1 MNASTDKEA
10 TVYWCKVASD
20 DAPLAIDVL
29 SDMLLHSRIDAA
41 ELRKEKHIVA
51 EELGMA
57 MDAPQDWV
65 HTLIEEAI
73 WPDHPLGR
81 DVAGTR
87 ESVARLTRASLLR
100 FMRRQN
106 TPHGTVVSVAGRVDP
121 ERILGLIAERL
132 GAWDGPPTPQ
142 HLAATYPAD
151 GPCVRLQYRPTEQA
165 NLCLAT
171 RGLSHFDPRRHA
183 LDLLNS
189 ILGGGMNSRL
199 FVEVREKLGLV
210 YDIHSYADRLND
222 TGMTVVYAGM
232 DPEAAG
238 AVLREILAALRRLRD
253 EPVGAAELAK
263 AKSQYRGRML
273 LGLEDTSSVA
283 NWCGAQELMLGHI
296 YSPDEVLARVDAV
309 TPTEIQ
315 ELASELF
322 ADDYL
327 RLAVIGPFTDG
338 AVFEELLHLA

>member
-1 MNASTDKEA
+1 
-10 TVYWCKVASD
+10 
-20 DAPLAIDVL
+20 
-29 SDMLLHSRIDAA
+29 
-41 ELRKEKHIVA
+41 
-51 EELGMA
+51 
-57 MDAPQDWV
+57 
-65 HTLIEEAI
+65 
-73 WPDHPLGR
+73 
-81 DVAGTR
+81 
-87 ESVARLTRASLLR
+87 
-100 FMRRQN
+100 
-106 TPHGTVVSVAGRVDP
+106 
-121 ERILGLIAERL
+121 
-132 GAWDGPPTPQ
+132 
-142 HLAATYPAD
+142 
-151 GPCVRLQYRPTEQA
+151 
-165 NLCLAT
+165 
-171 RGLSHFDPRRHA
+171 
-183 LDLLNS
+183 
-189 ILGGGMNSRL
+189 MNSRL

-309 TPTEIQ
+309 TPADIQ
-315 ELASELF
+315 ELAEELF